1 MSIQSRSNLILLNK
15 QQLEKFSQYLWGSV
29 ENILVAQAV
38 THLELNGKSSEAFI
52 ILTSGALY
60 VFKPKEFGT
69 IELIGAYSIISI
81 VKIAYMEPDILDL
94 TYENNSYVF
103 KSSDALEIG
112 KLLVNQYSFAVFRV
126 PSVKPLKIESTPPSA
141 LKASTEINFRP
152 SGLFQGRLITW
163 AHYYDTQ
170 FPLQNVRVF
179 KEWDHKHSGPFKLD
193 SSFEHNGA
201 IQALAST
208 ISWDSDLKNLVLD
221 NFAPDQLGPFLS
233 TIFKQSFAL
242 TNLSIENMT
251 TSANTDFDFQPQVE
265 SAISNLTFTATH
277 PPVIIAFFN
286 ALEKF
291 NGRIR
296 YLHISSCTISNA
308 EMISMFQSLETLQCF
323 AKLQVLSFDQLI
335 IADFPLRQFSLMLGK
350 LRFLSSII
358 MNKLDVEGSD
368 ILNVLLKQSQLPR
381 HVQLTNL
388 KFTFPISNYFPES
401 VTHFNINNSEFAI
414 ETFGMLIKSIFSKER
429 TSPFFFSASNIKGAS
444 TKQFLNQLNFSELQP
459 VVYELDWNENH
470 LSQEDMNALLQFVKT
485 QTNLKFLSI
494 EKCIT
499 KDDHPDLSL
508 QLLAKSLR
516 ENPIEGISIQNDT
529 TSSISN
535 ELLQFINQITGCPK
549 IKSIR
554 IMDSQ
559 IKDAGIEPVLKMA
572 QECQDLTELDVD
584 GMEISSA
591 AELIHLYDGLLVNS
605 RITSLAMPHK
615 ELQFLGINKQNMQ
628 PEVKKIIGALKI
640 KKVPKNS
647 QQRLASLEQSQVEID
662 DEQHLDDINFESMLS
677 IVLPASALSKTTR
690 GPTKQKSSTLDELVA
705 VMRSMVAVMRDEQSE
720 RQVDPIPMARMI
732 MDHLNTS
739 KSVVEISNNSPS
751 STSKHPI

>member
-1 MSIQSRSNLILLNK
+1 MSIQSRTNLIQFNK
-15 QQLEKFSQYLWGSV
+15 QQLERFNPFLWGSV
-29 ENILVAQAV
+29 ENILVAQSV
-38 THLELNGKSSEAFI
+38 THLELNGKSTQSFI

-60 VFKPKEFGT
+60 VFQPKNFNSVD
-69 IELIGAYSIISI
+69 LINAYSIIAI
-81 VKIAYMEPDILDL
+81 TKIAYVEPDILDL
-94 TYENNSYVF
+94 SYSNGSFVF
-103 KSSDALEIG
+103 KSPDALEIG
-112 KLLVNQYSFAVFRV
+112 KILVNQYSIAIFRV
-126 PSVKPLKIESTPPSA
+126 PSVRPLKIESTPPSA
-141 LKASTEINFRP
+141 LKVSSEISFRP

-163 AHYYDTQ
+163 AHYYNTQ
-170 FPLQNVRVF
+170 FPLQNARIF
-179 KEWDHKHSGPFKLD
+179 RDWDHKHTGPFKLD

-208 ISWDSDLKNLVLD
+208 ISWDSDLKNLILD

-242 TNLSIENMT
+242 TNITVENMT
-251 TSANTDFDFQPQVE
+251 TSTNTDFEFQPEVE
-265 SAISNLTFTATH
+265 SAISSLTFTATH
-277 PPVIIAFFN
+277 PQVIISFFN

-296 YLHISSCTISNA
+296 YLQISSCTISNA
-308 EMISMFQSLETLQCF
+308 EIISMFQSIETLPCF
-323 AKLQVLSFDQLI
+323 AKLQTLSFDQLI
-335 IADFPLRQFSLMLGK
+335 IADFPLRQFSLMIGK
-350 LRFLSSII
+350 LRLLSTIN

-381 HVQLTNL
+381 HVELTGL

-401 VTHFNINNSEFAI
+401 VTHFNINDSEFTI
-414 ETFGMLIKSIFSKER
+414 ETFGMLIKSIFSRTR
-429 TSPFFFSASNIKGAS
+429 TSPFFFTASNIKGAS
-444 TKQFLNQLNFSELQP
+444 TKQFLNQLNFKELEP
-459 VVYELDWNENH
+459 VVYELDWNGNH
-470 LSQEDMNALLQFVKT
+470 LSQDDMKALLQFVKT
-485 QTNLKFLSI
+485 QTNIKFLSI

-499 KDDHPDLSL
+499 KDDQPDKSL
-508 QLLAKSLR
+508 QALSDFLR
-516 ENPIEGISIQNDT
+516 ETPIEGISLQNDP

-535 ELLQFINQITGCPK
+535 ELLQFITNITGYSG

-572 QECQDLTELDVD
+572 QECQDLNELDVD
-584 GMEISSA
+584 GMELSSA
-591 AELIHLYDGLLVNS
+591 AELIHLYDGLLVNN
-605 RITSLAMPHK
+605 RITSLTMPNK

-647 QQRLASLEQSQVEID
+647 LQRLASLEQSQVEID
-662 DEQHLDDINFESMLS
+662 SEQHLDEIDFESMLS
-677 IVLPASALSKTTR
+677 LVLPASALSK
-690 GPTKQKSSTLDELVA
+690 PTAQSKLKQKMNTLEELKA

-739 KSVVEISNNSPS
+739 KKALNVSHNS
-751 STSKHPI
+751 SKH